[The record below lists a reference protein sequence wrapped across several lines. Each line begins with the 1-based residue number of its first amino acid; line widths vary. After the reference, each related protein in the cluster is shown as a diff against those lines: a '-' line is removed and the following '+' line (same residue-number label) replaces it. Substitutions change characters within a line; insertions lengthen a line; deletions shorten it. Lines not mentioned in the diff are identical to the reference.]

1 MVKADREEI
10 MTDQELFTKNL
21 KLSTE
26 FDLYVFEH
34 PEVAEQIPEN
44 ALVVLLPEEDPD
56 LCDRNLELAK
66 ARQESGQAEFHV
78 WIEKV
83 APPRSRLIKPRVE
96 VAA

>member
-1 MVKADREEI
+1 

-26 FDLYVFEH
+26 FDLYLLEH

-44 ALVVLLPEEDPD
+44 ALVVLLPEEDRE
-56 LCDRNLELAK
+56 LCERNLDLVK
-66 ARQESGQAEFHV
+66 ARRESGQAVVHV
-78 WIEKV
+78 RIEKV
-83 APPRSRLIKPRVE
+83 APPHSRLVKPRIE